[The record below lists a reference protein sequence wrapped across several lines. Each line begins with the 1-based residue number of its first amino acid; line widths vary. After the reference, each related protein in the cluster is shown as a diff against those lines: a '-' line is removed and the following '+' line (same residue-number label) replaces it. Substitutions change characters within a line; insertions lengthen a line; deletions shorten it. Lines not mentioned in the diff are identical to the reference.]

1 MQVYVVAQITIY
13 LDEITEK
20 KARSAAKQAGK
31 SLSAWLRAV
40 IETAPE
46 PEWPNDFVRLFG
58 SIADETFVGPERAKP
73 EPLEA

>member
-1 MQVYVVAQITIY
+1 VAQITIY

>member
-1 MQVYVVAQITIY
+1 MAQITIY
-13 LDEITEK
+13 LDELTEK
-20 KARSAAKQAGK
+20 KARSSAKRAGK

-46 PEWPNDFVRLFG
+46 PEWPNDFARLFG
-58 SIADETFVGPERAKP
+58 SIADETFVAPERAEP